1 MLVLPCVHSLCAD
14 RHSAMHRDTAAI
26 ASRRAG
32 ELYGLEVLDSDIQ
45 DNAGNVTRFL
55 VLARDP
61 LVTVAN
67 DPRPHKT
74 SVVFAF
80 AEGPGQLVKALSMFA
95 LRDLA
100 IYKVRCTRR
109 PLCVC
114 LSVCLASI
122 LARVFPTPAEL
133 AQNTRSVISNQVAV
147 LGMHVRMWSCNIGCR
162 ALTSACSCREFNVA
176 FDLSRVP
183 QVSRYSAV

>member
-1 MLVLPCVHSLCAD
+1 MHSLGAD
-14 RHSAMHRDTAAI
+14 WHRAAHRDTAAI

-61 LVTVAN
+61 LITAAN

-80 AEGPGQLVKALSMFA
+80 AEGPGQLVKALSVFA

-109 PLCVC
+109 PLCLC
-114 LSVCLASI
+114 
-122 LARVFPTPAEL
+122 
-133 AQNTRSVISNQVAV
+133 
-147 LGMHVRMWSCNIGCR
+147 
-162 ALTSACSCREFNVA
+162 
-176 FDLSRVP
+176 
-183 QVSRYSAV
+183 